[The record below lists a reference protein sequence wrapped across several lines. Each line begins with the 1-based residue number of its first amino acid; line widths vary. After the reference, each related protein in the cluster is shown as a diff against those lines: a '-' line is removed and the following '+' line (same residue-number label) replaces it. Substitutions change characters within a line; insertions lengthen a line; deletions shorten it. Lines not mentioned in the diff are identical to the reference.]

1 MDQHQVEWNEK
12 VARTIIKNLEK
23 RRMAGSYSAGA
34 DQARDEILEMIPSGA
49 TVFRCGSMSAV
60 GMGLWEAVA
69 ALPEVSL
76 IDPYQPE
83 LSPEEGMEL
92 RRRGMIADV
101 MIASTN
107 AITLDGKLVNL
118 DGMGNRVAAMAFGPK
133 KVILVVGMN
142 KVAPDLESAVARV
155 KHYAAPVNNIRYGL
169 KNPCVETGLCSD
181 CKTPQRIC
189 NMWSTIEGHMIKD
202 RIHVKLVG
210 ESLGY

>member
-1 MDQHQVEWNEK
+1 MDEHQVVWNEK
-12 VARTIIKNLEK
+12 VAEKIIKNLKK
-23 RRMAGSYSAGA
+23 RRMTGSYTASAA
-34 DQARDEILEMIPSGA
+34 KAKDEILEMIPQGA

-60 GMGLWEAVA
+60 GMGLWESIA
-69 ALPEVSL
+69 ALPEVDL
-76 IDPYQPE
+76 IDPYRPE

-92 RRRGMIADV
+92 RRRGLTADV

-107 AITLDGKLVNL
+107 AITLDGRLVNL

-133 KVILVVGMN
+133 KVILAVGMN

-155 KHYAAPVNNIRYGL
+155 KHYAAPVNSIRFGL
-169 KNPCVETGLCSD
+169 KTPCVETGLCSD
-181 CKTPQRIC
+181 CRSPQRIC

-210 ESLGY
+210 EFLGY

>member
-1 MDQHQVEWNEK
+1 MDQHQVDWNEK

-34 DQARDEILEMIPSGA
+34 DQARDEVVEMIPPGA
-49 TVFRCGSMSAV
+49 TVFRCGSMTTV
-60 GMGLWEAVA
+60 GMGLWEAIA
-69 ALPEVSL
+69 ALPEVNL

-83 LSPEEGMEL
+83 LSPEEGLEL
-92 RRRGMIADV
+92 RRQGMTADV

-155 KHYAAPVNNIRYGL
+155 KHYAAPVNNIRFGL
-169 KNPCVETGLCSD
+169 KNPCVETGLCAD
-181 CKTPQRIC
+181 CKSPQRIC

-210 ESLGY
+210 ENLGY

>member
-1 MDQHQVEWNEK
+1 MDEHQVGWNEK
-12 VARTIIKNLEK
+12 VAQTIIKNLEK
-23 RRMAGSYSAGA
+23 RRMAGSYAAGA
-34 DQARDEILEMIPSGA
+34 DQAKDEILAMIPPGA

-69 ALPEVSL
+69 GLQGVNL

-92 RRRGMIADV
+92 RRRGMMADV
-101 MIASTN
+101 MIASSN
-107 AITLDGKLVNL
+107 AITLDGRLVNL
-118 DGMGNRVAAMAFGPK
+118 DGMGNRVAAMAFGPL

-142 KVAPDLESAVARV
+142 KVAFDLDSAVARV

-210 ESLGY
+210 ENLGY

>member
-1 MDQHQVEWNEK
+1 MDEHQVVWNEK
-12 VARTIIKNLEK
+12 VAQTIIKNLEK
-23 RRMAGSYSAGA
+23 RRMAGSYAAGA
-34 DQARDEILEMIPSGA
+34 DQAKDEILAMIPPGA

-69 ALPEVSL
+69 DLQGVTL

-83 LSPEEGMEL
+83 LSLEEGMEL
-92 RRRGMIADV
+92 RRQGMMADV
-101 MIASTN
+101 MIASSN
-107 AITLDGKLVNL
+107 AITLDGRLVNL
-118 DGMGNRVAAMAFGPK
+118 DGMGNRVAAMAFGPL

-142 KVAPDLESAVARV
+142 KVAPDLDSAVARV
-155 KHYAAPVNNIRYGL
+155 KHYSAPVNNIRYGL

-210 ESLGY
+210 ENLGY